1 MNEQLKAV
9 TEKACENPPSKYND
23 LKVLFLNCTLTP
35 TPLLYHAAGL
45 IKKDQMIF

>member
-1 MNEQLKAV
+1 MNEQLKAI
-9 TEKACENPPSKYND
+9 TEKACENPPAKISD
-23 LKVLFLNCTLTP
+23 LKGLFLYCTLTP